1 MTTKKIT
8 MKLPVQQSMQF
19 LNSVSQEDPNPIIII
34 TPTCDVVYSNAK
46 GKILLEHWTKLYNRL
61 PEQLLNEAGI
71 AQLTNEVMQI
81 EIQVNDQIFL
91 FSLIWIPEFQHI
103 NMYGMDISKLKTI
116 EHNNKLN
123 HTRFDALTQIAN
135 RQHFEEKLLEQIHKH
150 QLTAKELALILIDI
164 DNFTLVNQNFGPL
177 VGNRLL
183 KAAAKRMTHS
193 IRPNDFIARLG
204 GDEFVILVNNANA
217 GLTKIMAEKIMDVL
231 SRTFQFGEQH
241 MDITACISIVLFPEA
256 GTTSTNLLRN
266 ADVAMQQAKASGK
279 NRCIMFSKSM
289 HCAKDRRSE
298 IIRNEIKLAADKNE
312 LFVEYQPQLNTRTQ
326 KIIGFEALLRWQ
338 HPELGTIPPN
348 EFFPVAEQTGCMQT
362 LSQWL
367 IERSLKDYSRV
378 FSLITDAKLSINISL
393 SQLNDPRFLDSLC
406 DNLLAYH
413 INKNQIILDVS
424 EDIIA
429 PHYSQIAD
437 DLKKIHALGL
447 KICLDNFGSP
457 QILFTKLL
465 DLPIDYLKLDQQ
477 LLTDIEKN
485 EKHRLLLEG
494 IIHLANKLQI
504 ETIQKGIETEAQH
517 RIVNS
522 LGCKHAQGH
531 YYCPPVKINELVH
544 VIKQFQS

>member
-1 MTTKKIT
+1 MTIKKIIT
-8 MKLPVQQSMQF
+8 ESPVQKSLQF
-19 LNSVSQEDPNPIIII
+19 LNSVSQVDPNPIITIM
-34 TPTCDVVYSNAK
+34 PSGEVVFSNAK
-46 GKILLEHWTKLYNRL
+46 GEVLLEQWKKLYNGL
-61 PEQLLNEAGI
+61 PEHLLNEAGI
-71 AQLTNEVMQI
+71 AQLTNEVIQI
-81 EIQVNDQIFL
+81 EIQVGYQIFL
-91 FSLIWIPEFQHI
+91 FSLVWIPEFQHI
-103 NMYGMDISKLKTI
+103 NMYGTDISKLKTI
-116 EHNNKLN
+116 EQDKLN

-150 QLTAKELALILIDI
+150 QLTATELALILVDI
-164 DNFTLVNQNFGPL
+164 DNFNLVNENFGPL
-177 VGNRLL
+177 MGNRLL
-183 KAAAKRMTHS
+183 KAAAKRIAHS
-193 IRPNDFIARLG
+193 IRPNDFMARLG
-204 GDEFVILVNNANA
+204 GDEFVILVSNAND
-217 GLTKIMAEKIMDVL
+217 GLARIMGEKIMDVL

-241 MDITACISIVLFPEA
+241 MDITACVSVALYPET
-256 GTTSTNLLRN
+256 GTTSSSLLRN
-266 ADVAMQQAKASGK
+266 ADIAMQQAKASGK
-279 NRCIMFSKSM
+279 NTCTIFSKSM
-289 HCAKDRRSE
+289 LCVKDRRSE

-338 HPELGTIPPN
+338 HPELGTISPN

-367 IERSLKDYSRV
+367 IERSLKDYSKV
-378 FSLITDAKLSINISL
+378 FSLLTDAKLSINISL

-406 DNLLAYH
+406 DNLLAYN
-413 INKNQIILDVS
+413 IDRNQIILDVS
-424 EDIIA
+424 ENIIA
-429 PHYSQIAD
+429 PHYSQIVD
-437 DLKKIHALGL
+437 DMKKIHALGL

-477 LLTDIEKN
+477 LLSDIEKN

-494 IIHLANKLQI
+494 IIHLANKLQV